1 MELQRITKHTNP
13 SARREKW
20 HVVDAEGERL
30 GRLATKIAGLLQGKH
45 RPDYSRHQLS
55 EDFVIVVNAAKIGVS
70 GAKMTQ
76 KVYYRHS
83 GYLGGMRTRT
93 LEEMLARFPARVIE
107 LAVKGMLPRN
117 RLGRRMLRRLKVY
130 ADASHPHEAQV
141 RIGMGK
147 PKQAPAEP
155 PPPPPRRRRRAA
167 PAQTAAPPSDAPETE
182 PETAE
187 DQAPVA
193 EEPQPAVEQA
203 PDQSEPEEAAEEQAA
218 VAEQSAAD
226 AEQADAVAED
236 AADADADAE
245 QADAAAEDAAD
256 ADAEAEQADA
266 IAEDTADADA
276 EAEQADAIAEDA
288 ADADAEAEQEQSE
301 EQAPDPES
309 ADADAEAQKAEGERK

>member
-1 MELQRITKHTNP
+1 MELQRITTHPNP
-13 SARREKW
+13 SARSEKW

-30 GRLATKIAGLLQGKH
+30 GRLASKIAGLLQGKH

-130 ADASHPHEAQV
+130 AGPEHPHEAQV

-147 PKQAPAEP
+147 PKPQAPAPEP
-155 PPPPPRRRRRAA
+155 APARRRRRA
-167 PAQTAAPPSDAPETE
+167 PAQAPEPPADAPEDQ
-182 PETAE
+182 AE
-187 DQAPVA
+187 DL
-193 EEPQPAVEQA
+193 
-203 PDQSEPEEAAEEQAA
+203 AEEQAA
-218 VAEQSAAD
+218 PVEAQEPAGDDAQTENADAAD
-226 AEQADAVAED
+226 PATPVGEDRPEETLAVAEAESAHGEESGAQD
-236 AADADADAE
+236 EPEEPSPENADAF
-245 QADAAAEDAAD
+245 
-256 ADAEAEQADA
+256 AEAA
-266 IAEDTADADA
+266 
-276 EAEQADAIAEDA
+276 
-288 ADADAEAEQEQSE
+288 SE
-301 EQAPDPES
+301 EESGAQDEPGEPSPEN
-309 ADADAEAQKAEGERK
+309 ADVAAQEKQAEGERK

>member
-30 GRLATKIAGLLQGKH
+30 GRLATKIAGILQGKH

-147 PKQAPAEP
+147 PKQAPAAP
-155 PPPPPRRRRRAA
+155 PPPPTRRRRRSA
-167 PAQTAAPPSDAPETE
+167 PAQTATPSDAPET
-182 PETAE
+182 AE
-187 DQAPVA
+187 EQVPVA
-193 EEPQPAVEQA
+193 EEPQTAAEQE

-218 VAEQSAAD
+218 VAEQSADDAD
-226 AEQADAVAED
+226 AEAEQADAAAEDANAEAETEQAESAADRESADADAEAEPSEDAADDADAEAEQADAVAED
-236 AADADADAE
+236 AADADA
-245 QADAAAEDAAD
+245 
-256 ADAEAEQADA
+256 
-266 IAEDTADADA
+266 
-276 EAEQADAIAEDA
+276 
-288 ADADAEAEQEQSE
+288 EQEQSKSV
-301 EQAPDPES
+301 ES
-309 ADADAEAQKAEGERK
+309 ADADAEAQKADGERK

>member
-1 MELQRITKHTNP
+1 MELQRITTHPNP
-13 SARREKW
+13 SARSEKW

-30 GRLATKIAGLLQGKH
+30 GRLASKIAGLLQGKH

-130 ADASHPHEAQV
+130 AGPEHPHEAQV

-147 PKQAPAEP
+147 PKPQAPAPEP
-155 PPPPPRRRRRAA
+155 TPARRRRRA
-167 PAQTAAPPSDAPETE
+167 PAQATEPPADAPEDQAEDLAEEQTAPVEAQKPAGDGAQTE
-182 PETAE
+182 NAAAADPEIPAGEDRPEETAAE
-187 DQAPVA
+187 AEAAP
-193 EEPQPAVEQA
+193 EEESGAQ
-203 PDQSEPEEAAEEQAA
+203 DEPEEP
-218 VAEQSAAD
+218 S
-226 AEQADAVAED
+226 
-236 AADADADAE
+236 
-245 QADAAAEDAAD
+245 
-256 ADAEAEQADA
+256 
-266 IAEDTADADA
+266 
-276 EAEQADAIAEDA
+276 
-288 ADADAEAEQEQSE
+288 
-301 EQAPDPES
+301 PES
-309 ADADAEAQKAEGERK
+309 ADATAESESAPEEESGAQDEPGEPSPESADAQEKQAEGERK

>member
-167 PAQTAAPPSDAPETE
+167 PAQTAAPSDAPETTE
-182 PETAE
+182 E
-187 DQAPVA
+187 QAPVA
-193 EEPQPAVEQA
+193 EEPQTAAEQEPA
-203 PDQSEPEEAAEEQAA
+203 QSEPEEAAEEQAA
-218 VAEQSAAD
+218 I
-226 AEQADAVAED
+226 
-236 AADADADAE
+236 
-245 QADAAAEDAAD
+245 AEDAAD

-266 IAEDTADADA
+266 IAEDTAAADA
-276 EAEQADAIAEDA
+276 EAEQSEAVAEDTAAADAEAEQTDAVAEQSADADAETEQADAVAEDAA
-288 ADADAEAEQEQSE
+288 ADADAEQEQSD
-301 EQAPDPES
+301 AAADPES

>member
-167 PAQTAAPPSDAPETE
+167 LAQAAAPSDAPDTQ

-187 DQAPVA
+187 EQAPVA
-193 EEPQPAVEQA
+193 EEPQTAVEQEPA
-203 PDQSEPEEAAEEQAA
+203 QSEPEEAAEEQAA
-218 VAEQSAAD
+218 AEDAAAD
-226 AEQADAVAED
+226 ADAEAEQAESVAED
-236 AADADADAE
+236 AAADADAE
-245 QADAAAEDAAD
+245 QEQAESVAEDAADAAD

-266 IAEDTADADA
+266 V
-276 EAEQADAIAEDA
+276 AEDA
-288 ADADAEAEQEQSE
+288 AA
-301 EQAPDPES
+301 ES

>member
-155 PPPPPRRRRRAA
+155 PPPHRRRRAA
-167 PAQTAAPPSDAPETE
+167 PAQTAAPSDAPET
-182 PETAE
+182 AE
-187 DQAPVA
+187 EQPPVA
-193 EEPQPAVEQA
+193 EEPQTAEEQA
-203 PDQSEPEEAAEEQAA
+203 PAQSEPEEAAEEQAA
-218 VAEQSAAD
+218 VAEQSAD
-226 AEQADAVAED
+226 
-236 AADADADAE
+236 DADAE
-245 QADAAAEDAAD
+245 AEQAAVAEQSAD

-266 IAEDTADADA
+266 AAEQSADDADA
-276 EAEQADAIAEDA
+276 EAEQAEAIAEDA
-288 ADADAEAEQEQSE
+288 AEDADAEAEQTDAVAEDAAADTASEQEQSDV
-301 EQAPDPES
+301 AADPES
-309 ADADAEAQKAEGERK
+309 ADADAEVQKAEGERK